1 MPHAPCPM
9 PHAQCPM
16 TNNKMILLNPGPVNL
31 SDRVRNALLNPD
43 LCHREVE
50 FSELQSRIREQLL
63 QVYDLGGG
71 WAAVLLTGSGTAAM
85 EAMVSSLVPKNG
97 KLLVIENGVYG
108 ERISKI
114 AKIHNINYITLS
126 HPWDAEIDIK
136 GLVKL
141 LDENPD
147 ITHLAVVHHET
158 TTGRLNNLVEIAAIC
173 QQRRIQILVDA
184 VSSFGAEELNFED
197 WGITACAAT
206 ANKCLH
212 GVPGT
217 SFVILRRDALPSAD
231 TIPRTLYLDLTTY
244 CQQQDKGGTPFT
256 QSVQT
261 FYALAEALQEMAET
275 GGWRARHSYYSQLAN
290 LVRNG
295 LISIG
300 IKPLLPS
307 GSSSVV
313 LNAYY
318 LPDNFSYE
326 EFHDQLKAQDFVI
339 YSGQG
344 NLAQSIFRVS
354 TMGAITQADM
364 ERFVS
369 VVKQIISKGQF

>member
-1 MPHAPCPM
+1 
-9 PHAQCPM
+9 M
-16 TNNKMILLNPGPVNL
+16 TNDKMILLNPGPVNL

-50 FSELQSRIREQLL
+50 FSQLQTRIREQLL
-63 QVYDLGGG
+63 QVYDLEGVGVAQPRHR
-71 WAAVLLTGSGTAAM
+71 WAAVMLTGSGTAAM

-114 AKIHNINYITLS
+114 AKIHDIDYITLS

-136 GLVKL
+136 GLIKL
-141 LDENPD
+141 LDENAD

-184 VSSFGAEELNFED
+184 VSSFGAEELNFEA

-217 SFVILRRDALPSAD
+217 SFVILRRDALLPAD
-231 TIPRTLYLDLTTY
+231 IIPRTLYLDLATY

-261 FYALAEALQEMAET
+261 FYALAEALQEMVEA
-275 GGWRARHSYYSQLAN
+275 GGWRARHSHYSQLAN
-290 LVRNG
+290 LVRDG
-295 LISIG
+295 LASIG
-300 IKPLLPS
+300 IKPLLS
-307 GSSSVV
+307 KGSSSVV

-318 LPDNFSYE
+318 LPNNFSYE
-326 EFHDQLKAQDFVI
+326 EFHDQLKAHDYVI

-344 NLAQSIFRVS
+344 NLAKSIFRVS

-364 ERFVS
+364 ERFVA
-369 VVKQIISKGQF
+369 VVKQIISKRH